1 MPDKADKADK
11 STNFWQ
17 ELKDRN
23 VIHVMTVYIAAAFG
37 FLELIDIISGP
48 LKLPGWVLSIVMIS
62 AVIGFPVAFLLS
74 WFFPGSPDRMK
85 QSKPPGNEPWEDIY
99 HTDIE
104 QYLTKTEVIFHANE
118 QVPEQVGQ
126 ADEKSK
132 VKPVRGKV
140 QLVSVSSFV
149 IIASA
154 IVLFLFYS
162 GKSVPFKERDWIV
175 ITDFENHTGEEIFD
189 NSLNT
194 AFALGI
200 NQSRYINVIPRQRM
214 FEILKR
220 MEIEDLV
227 HINEETGREIAIRE
241 GLEACIVPEISRVG
255 SQYIL
260 TVRIQEARTGN
271 IFRSEV
277 LYAKGQDEILEKLD
291 QSTKKIR
298 RNLGESRYKISGQ
311 NKHLE
316 EVTTSSLDALKEYS
330 LGFDY
335 HINMD
340 FDKAIIHYENAIR
353 IDSGF
358 TSAKASLG
366 NLLYERF
373 DREKGREWLDQA
385 ILSIDD
391 LTDSEKYSILS
402 FYAAN
407 IEKNLDKGIEYTKT
421 IIELYPDNPKAHN
434 NLGWY
439 YQQQGHYEK
448 AAEAY
453 KAAIRIDPY
462 LMLTL
467 GGLAWIYLDHLGPI
481 DSARVWSEKMIEAGP
496 ENPWGYYYLG
506 SANVA
511 IDNLEAAAIEYGK
524 ARDLDPNFFL
534 DQYRLAH
541 VYRLQGEYGK
551 AIEVLE
557 GILNI
562 NRGEMIA
569 HYNIGINYNLMGDRE
584 NAMNHF
590 LIYKT
595 NAEKWIDVFPESPF
609 TYITNGLVLAQI
621 GERDAGWEIGKKG
634 IELDSTIHFQIAELF
649 AALDR
654 KSEALDH
661 LEKLLVNG
669 YRDLVWI
676 KLNPHMHLLREE
688 ARYQELINKYFE

>member
-1 MPDKADKADK
+1 MPDKADK

-23 VIHVMTVYIAAAFG
+23 VISVMTVYIAAAFG

-48 LKLPGWVLSIVMIS
+48 LKLPGWVLSVVMIS

-74 WFFPGSPDRMK
+74 WFYPGPPDRMK
-85 QSKPPGNEPWEDIY
+85 QNKPADDGPLEDIY

-104 QYLTKTEVIFHANE
+104 HDLDKTEVIFHSVE
-118 QVPEQVGQ
+118 LVPDPVVYP
-126 ADEKSK
+126 DEISK
-132 VKPVRGKV
+132 VNTGKGKV
-140 QLVSVSSFV
+140 QVLSVSSFV

-227 HINEETGREIAIRE
+227 HIDEETGREIAIRE

-358 TSAKASLG
+358 TTAKASLG

-421 IIELYPDNPKAHN
+421 IIELYPDNPKAYN

-534 DQYRLAH
+534 DQYRLSH

-569 HYNIGINYNLMGDRE
+569 HYNIGINYNLMEDRE
-584 NAMNHF
+584 NARNHF

-595 NAEKWIDVFPESPF
+595 NAEKWIDAFPESPF

>member
-1 MPDKADKADK
+1 MPDKADK

-23 VIHVMTVYIAAAFG
+23 VIRVMTVYIAAAFG

-48 LKLPGWVLSIVMIS
+48 LKLPGWVLSVVMIS

-74 WFFPGSPDRMK
+74 WFYPGPPDRMK
-85 QSKPPGNEPWEDIY
+85 QNKPADDGPLEDIY

-104 QYLTKTEVIFHANE
+104 QDLTKTEVIFHANE

-227 HINEETGREIAIRE
+227 DINEETGREIAIRE

-373 DREKGREWLDQA
+373 DREKGREWLDQT

-421 IIELYPDNPKAHN
+421 IIELYPDNPKAYN

-439 YQQQGHYEK
+439 YQQQGHYEI

-453 KAAIRIDPY
+453 KAAIRIDAY

-467 GGLAWIYLDHLGPI
+467 GRLAWIYLDHLGPI

-557 GILNI
+557 GIFNK

>member
-48 LKLPGWVLSIVMIS
+48 LKLPGWVLSVVMIS

-74 WFFPGSPDRMK
+74 WFYPGPPDRMK
-85 QSKPPGNEPWEDIY
+85 QNKPADDGPLEDIY

-104 QYLTKTEVIFHANE
+104 QDLTKTEVIFHANE

-227 HINEETGREIAIRE
+227 HIDEETGREIAIRE

-421 IIELYPDNPKAHN
+421 IIELYPDNPKAYN

-481 DSARVWSEKMIEAGP
+481 DSARVWSKKMIEAGP

-534 DQYRLAH
+534 DQYRLSH

>member
-1 MPDKADKADK
+1 MPDKADK

-23 VIHVMTVYIAAAFG
+23 VIRVMTVYIAAAFG

-48 LKLPGWVLSIVMIS
+48 LKLPGWVLSVVMIS

-74 WFFPGSPDRMK
+74 WFYPGPPDRMK
-85 QSKPPGNEPWEDIY
+85 QNKPADDGPLEDIY

-104 QYLTKTEVIFHANE
+104 QDLTKTEVIFHANE

-481 DSARVWSEKMIEAGP
+481 DSARVWSKKMIEAGP

-557 GILNI
+557 GIFNK

-569 HYNIGINYNLMGDRE
+569 LYNIGINYNLMGDRE